1 MNSASQEGGYAAAVV
16 ALMARGRLRFSTEV
30 PDQLVVLDPN
40 LAAVDDQYVRVL
52 QRYKDLLR
60 ESGAMDERDVAVMD
74 SDSASTSST
83 PSGLS
88 KGACSYD
95 VCKVVPAPL
104 CPHKL

>member
-1 MNSASQEGGYAAAVV
+1 
-16 ALMARGRLRFSTEV
+16 MARGRLRFSTEV

-74 SDSASTSST
+74 SDSAAPSTST
-83 PSGLS
+83 SGLS
-88 KGACSYD
+88 KGACSHD
-95 VCKVVPAPL
+95 VFKVVHSTL
-104 CPHKL
+104 RPHKLQGVSSQNETPCVIIS